1 MRNLKLSHRILIA
14 MFALI
19 FFSFIT
25 VGLITIIR
33 YQSKNQSY
41 HKERLQRKDRA
52 VVESIKFMTNDTI
65 GLETR
70 FKNLH
75 NISQIHKLDLRI
87 FDLDGLLVA
96 SSKENDDGV
105 YTIIDNEYRQID
117 PNTFMLL
124 NQKIEK
130 NEKNVK
136 QIYNNQAGDLEIYT
150 VLYSQKGI
158 PQSILNIPYK
168 ADDLKNINDEIRSEV
183 IVLSSIYIFL
193 FFISAIIALA
203 LLRQITSPLKMITKK
218 LGSLDINQKN
228 EHIDWPVKDE
238 IGTLIAQYNQLLVEL
253 KQKAEE
259 LAKSERKSAWKNM
272 AKQIAHEI
280 KNPLTPMRLSVQH
293 FERIITKENPELKP
307 RVLEFSKML
316 IQQIDTM
323 NTVVSAFSNF
333 ASLGYENKEKFFL
346 EEEVGRLVGLYK
358 DQGIKFQKPD
368 YNCLVKIDKS
378 HLTRVLNNIIKNA
391 IESISQEKEKN
402 IIISIKTKNNFWG
415 IEIQDNGMGIPDS
428 LQEKIFEPKF
438 TTKNSGMGLG
448 LAMVKNII
456 DDFGGQIAFIS
467 KLEKG
472 TTFYINIPKYE
483 ETGK

>member
-1 MRNLKLSHRILIA
+1 MKNLKLSHRILIA

-33 YQSKNQSY
+33 YQSKNKSY

-52 VVESIKFMTNDTI
+52 VVESIKFMTNDTLI
-65 GLETR
+65 LEHS
-70 FKNLH
+70 FENLDQ
-75 NISQIHKLDLRI
+75 ISQIHNLDLRI
-87 FDLDGLLVA
+87 FDLNGSLVR
-96 SSKENDDGV
+96 SSKNNNK
-105 YTIIDNEYRQID
+105 DNY
-117 PNTFMLL
+117 
-124 NQKIEK
+124 IEK
-130 NEKNVK
+130 NTFDLLNKKILNKEKNIK
-136 QIYNNQAGDLEIYT
+136 QIYNNIEGDLEIYT
-150 VLYSQKGI
+150 VLYNKKDI
-158 PQSILNIPYK
+158 PYAILNIPYK
-168 ADDLKNINDEIRSEV
+168 ADDLKNINDEIRNEV
-183 IVLSSIYIFL
+183 MVLLSIYIFL
-193 FFISAIIALA
+193 FFISAIMALA
-203 LLRQITSPLKMITKK
+203 LLRQITRPLKMITKK
-218 LGSLDINQKN
+218 LGSLDINQQN
-228 EHIDWPVKDE
+228 EQIDWPVKDE
-238 IGTLIAQYNQLLVEL
+238 IGMLISQYNQLLIEL

-293 FERIITKENPELKP
+293 FERIITKENPDLQPK
-307 RVLEFSKML
+307 VLEFSKML

-323 NTVVSAFSNF
+323 NSVVSAFSNF
-333 ASLGYENKEKFFL
+333 ASLGNEKNEEFFL
-346 EEEVGRLVGLYK
+346 EDEVGRLVGLYK

-391 IESISQEKEKN
+391 IESISEKKTKN
-402 IIISIKTKNNFWG
+402 ILILIKSKNNFWE
-415 IEIQDNGMGIPDS
+415 IQIQDNGSGIPES

-456 DDFGGQIAFIS
+456 DDFGGQITFIS

-472 TTFYINIPKYE
+472 TTFYINIPKHD
-483 ETGK
+483 ETGQ